1 MAEDTEQI
9 GGAFSERKPALDA
22 LGESEQ
28 SFRKLVEALP
38 DAILVHSEDRIV
50 FVNPSCMRLL
60 GAERPDQLVGKAIS
74 EIIHPDSLPTI
85 RRRIQDCYDRRTT
98 NPPMENFLVTLNG
111 SSVPTEAAAIF
122 ITWKGSPAI
131 EVILR
136 DISER
141 KRAEQ
146 ALHGW
151 QKRLELAQKAGLR
164 IGLWDWDVTA
174 NTVIWSDESYRQFGY
189 TRDTFSGRVEDA
201 VTRLHP
207 EDLPRVE
214 GAIRNVLEGGP
225 EYAAQYRVVR
235 PDGSTCWI
243 DAHGVMVRDGS
254 THMLGVGVDITDVKK
269 AEQSLQESEEK
280 YLLLLN
286 STAEAI
292 YGLDLSGNCTFCNP
306 ACARLLGYQAPE
318 DLLGRNMH
326 ALMHHTRVNGTPYPE
341 QDCEIYVAVREG
353 RASHVTDEVLWR
365 ADRTSFSVEY
375 WSYPMYKAG
384 ELVGAVVTFLDISD
398 RKQAEDA
405 LRHAE
410 QKYRGIFEEAV
421 VGIWQTTPDGR
432 YLSVNPA
439 MAHMFGYNS
448 PQELMASVTNIDQ
461 QVYVDPTRRED
472 FKRLVD
478 AQGFVRNFEVQA
490 YRKDG
495 DKMWLSAN
503 AKAVRS
509 SGVAVRYDGTIEDI
523 TNRKV
528 LEGRVQFL
536 AYYDALTGLPNR
548 TLLQDRLSKALA
560 SARRHREKVALV
572 FLDLDRFKTIN
583 DSLGHSVG
591 DLFLKEVAE
600 RLKKWA
606 REQDTVARLGGDE
619 FVLVLTGIKDT
630 ADAAVAADRL
640 MKTIT
645 PAFVV
650 QEHWLS
656 VTCSLGIS
664 VFPDHGTDGETL
676 LKNADAAMYCAKE
689 NGNSFQFFTQEM
701 NVQAVER
708 LTLESSLRLALERE
722 ELFLEYQP
730 QVDLATGKI
739 AGAEA
744 LLRWRHPELGLVP
757 PSKFIPIAENSG
769 LITPIGEWVLRTAC
783 TQARQ
788 WQEEGLAPLPIAVNV
803 SAVQFRQEQFC
814 QVIRT
819 VLDETGLPAQHLEL
833 EITESLLL
841 SDADAMLSALQ
852 KLKRIGVN
860 FSIDD
865 FGTGYSSLS
874 YLRRFPVYK
883 LKIDCSFV
891 QAMTTNPDD
900 AAITATIINM
910 AKTLKLKVIAEGV
923 ETEHQ
928 MLFLREHN
936 CDEVQGYYF
945 SRPLAAGDFAEKVR
959 RQRRFPRHRTDLQLR
974 VRDPLERD
982 LEGRCGII
990 SEGGLAV
997 SLPEPLP
1004 VGIVVSLQ
1012 FTVSTHPTP
1021 LYAMAVV
1028 RTQLGLQHGLE
1039 FVSLTE
1045 AEQVSIRQFCNELA
1059 TQEACVPARRTTK
1072 KPAALPQEVVQ
1083 KVKE

>member
-1 MAEDTEQI
+1 MAETTEQI
-9 GGAFSERKPALDA
+9 GGAFGERKPALDA

-28 SFRKLVEALP
+28 RFRKLVEALP

-50 FVNPSCMRLL
+50 FVNPSCMRLF
-60 GAERPDQLVGKAIS
+60 GAERPDQLVGKSIS

-98 NPPMENFLVTLNG
+98 NPPMENVLVRLNG

-141 KRAEQ
+141 RRAEE

-174 NTVIWSDESYRQFGY
+174 NTVIWSDETYRQFGY

-214 GAIRNVLEGGP
+214 DAIRNVLEGGP

-243 DAHGVMVRDGS
+243 DAHGVMVRNGS

-269 AEQSLQESEEK
+269 AEQSVQESEEK

-292 YGLDLSGNCTFCNP
+292 YGLDLNGNCTFCNP

-341 QDCEIYVAVREG
+341 QDCDIYVAVREG

-365 ADRTSFSVEY
+365 ADRTSFAAEY

-410 QKYRGIFEEAV
+410 QKYRSIFEEAV

-448 PQELMASVTNIDQ
+448 PQELMASITNIDQ

-478 AQGFVRNFEVQA
+478 AQGFVQNFEFQA

-509 SGVAVRYDGTIEDI
+509 SGVAVRYDGTVEDI

-528 LEGRVQFL
+528 LEERVQFL

-560 SARRHREKVALV
+560 GARRHREKVALV

-619 FVLVLTGIKDT
+619 FVVVLTALKDT
-630 ADAAVAADRL
+630 TDAAVAASRI
-640 MKTIT
+640 MN
-645 PAFVV
+645 AMAEEFAV
-650 QEHWLS
+650 QGHVLT

-664 VFPDHGTDGETL
+664 IFPDHGTDNEAL
-676 LKNADAAMYCAKE
+676 VKNADAAMYSAKE
-689 NGNSFQFFTQEM
+689 QGGNNFQFFTQDM

-708 LTLESSLRLALERE
+708 LTLESSLRGALERR

-739 AGAEA
+739 IGAEA
-744 LLRWRHPELGLVP
+744 LVRWRHPELGLIP
-757 PSKFIPIAENSG
+757 PNRFIPIAEKSG
-769 LITPIGEWVLRTAC
+769 MIIPVGEWVLRTAC

-788 WQEEGLAPLPIAVNV
+788 WQDEGLAPLPVAVNV
-803 SAVQFRQEQFC
+803 SAIQFRQEEFWR
-814 QVIRT
+814 VIRK
-819 VLDETGLPAQHLEL
+819 VLDETGLAPQYLEL
-833 EITESLLL
+833 ELTESLLL
-841 SDADAMLSALQ
+841 STADAMLCLLQ
-852 KLKRIGVN
+852 QLKDMGLKL
-860 FSIDD
+860 SIDD

-874 YLRRFPVYK
+874 YLRHFPVYK
-883 LKIDCSFV
+883 LKIDRSFV
-891 QAMTTNPDD
+891 QAMTADRDD

-910 AKTLKLKVIAEGV
+910 AKSLDLKVIAEGV
-923 ETEHQ
+923 ETEQQ

-945 SRPLAAGDFAEKVR
+945 SKPLAAGDFAEKVR
-959 RQRRFPRHRTDLQLR
+959 RQRRFPRYRTDLQLR
-974 VRDPLERD
+974 VRDHLERD
-982 LEGRCGII
+982 LEGRCGVI

-997 SLPEPLP
+997 SLPEPLS
-1004 VGIVVSLQ
+1004 VGSVVSLH
-1012 FTVSTHPTP
+1012 FTVSPHPTQ
-1021 LYAMAVV
+1021 LCVMAVV
-1028 RTQLGLQHGLE
+1028 RNQLGLQHGLE

-1059 TQEACVPARRTTK
+1059 IQETSALAR
-1072 KPAALPQEVVQ
+1072 P
-1083 KVKE
+1083 